1 MLLDGFPQS
10 VRCQHECAIGY
21 VKHHVYT
28 STYSTRS
35 TRRYHSL
42 FSSVTES
49 LTSLATTYS
58 IPIVFGLAFLEACPG
73 IGLFVTGALLLAI
86 ATGLY
91 SNSMLDL
98 SHIMLAAFLGALVS
112 DHLGYYLGRWIG
124 PRFHHS
130 RFAKKYHERINRAET
145 LFQKHGAA
153 AIVIGRLVPAI
164 RSITPLFT
172 GISGLSKGR
181 FSLVDV
187 LACLLWAAGLGALT
201 SGITLAIG

>member
-1 MLLDGFPQS
+1 MIESTPQLIDNLGANWAILL
-10 VRCQHECAIGY
+10 
-21 VKHHVYT
+21 
-28 STYSTRS
+28 
-35 TRRYHSL
+35 
-42 FSSVTES
+42 
-49 LTSLATTYS
+49 
-58 IPIVFGLAFLEACPG
+58 VFFLAFLEACPG

-91 SNSMLDL
+91 SNGVLDL
-98 SHIMLAAFLGALVS
+98 SHIVLAAFLGALVS

-130 RFAKKYHERINRAET
+130 RFAKKYHERIDRAET
-145 LFQKHGAA
+145 LFQRHGAA

-172 GISGLSKGR
+172 GISGLARGR

-187 LACLLWAAGLGALT
+187 LACVLWAAGLGALT

>member
-1 MLLDGFPQS
+1 LDGFPQS

-98 SHIMLAAFLGALVS
+98 SHIMLAAFLGALIS

>member
-1 MLLDGFPQS
+1 
-10 VRCQHECAIGY
+10 
-21 VKHHVYT
+21 
-28 STYSTRS
+28 
-35 TRRYHSL
+35 
-42 FSSVTES
+42 VTES
-49 LTSLATTYS
+49 IAQLIENLDANWAGFF
-58 IPIVFGLAFLEACPG
+58 IFALAFLEACPG
-73 IGLFVTGALLLAI
+73 IGLFITGALLLAT

-91 SNSMLDL
+91 ANGALDL
-98 SHIMLAAFLGALVS
+98 PYIMLAAFLGALVS
-112 DHLGYYLGRWIG
+112 DHLGYYLGRWMG
-124 PRFHHS
+124 PHFHHS
-130 RFAKKYHERINRAET
+130 RFAKKHNQRINRAEA

-172 GISGLSKGR
+172 GISGLSNNR